1 VLTFFFFVLK
11 NSYCKNQDYASDSG
25 ISGSWGG
32 LPSDDDSSETTPLIL
47 STVSTGYKMYT
58 EEKLQYYEKSRKHEN
73 EMGETDANQIT
84 DIRGTMSIT
93 GKGSCEV

>member
-32 LPSDDDSSETTPLIL
+32 LASDDDSSETTPLIL

-73 EMGETDANQIT
+73 EVFLQNFFL
-84 DIRGTMSIT
+84 S
-93 GKGSCEV
+93 